1 MKPYTLVIHP
11 SIYADL
17 ISPAECNSPTL
28 FVGEVGT
35 LDDAITFITD
45 PRLRTTSGVA
55 STSIVQLARAIA
67 LPTVVDPSPVVK
79 SNKPYYRKF
88 AKSRY

>member
-1 MKPYTLVIHP
+1 MKPYTLIIHP
-11 SIYADL
+11 SIYADPV
-17 ISPAECNSPTL
+17 SPAECNSPTL

-35 LDDAITFITD
+35 LDAAITFITD
-45 PRLRTTSGVA
+45 PRLRTTSGVV
-55 STSIVQLARAIA
+55 STSSVQLARALA
-67 LPTVVDPSPVVK
+67 LPAVVDPSPVVK